1 MRLLGPGRPDVAGG
15 ESRQY
20 QDSFEREEIFRHP
33 IVELALFFF
42 FLLSFFFS
50 HNHHQ
55 TTTQIIVSS
64 PPNFPTLL
72 AIPNVCRDQLYQCP
86 CLKPSSREPQLRGFH
101 DAMMT

>member
-42 FLLSFFFS
+42 LLSFFFFPTTIIRPQLKS
-50 HNHHQ
+50 SSARHQ
-55 TTTQIIVSS
+55 T
-64 PPNFPTLL
+64 FPRCWRFRTCVEINSINAL
-72 AIPNVCRDQLYQCP
+72 V
-86 CLKPSSREPQLRGFH
+86 
-101 DAMMT
+101 